1 MRLMT
6 RLIEVTREQGGL
18 EAVRKASRRIRS
30 SVELGIGTMS
40 VNLDRFVGISDR
52 ALMDRVEPHWN
63 DVDEFIEHLRTEDG
77 PAFPFS
83 DEAKGDFLATL
94 EQHYPQEVAQTIQDA
109 ERVCRHEFRMLGQD
123 FKFPER
129 INWHLDPAT
138 GESWPKQYTR
148 MMERWFWT
156 EKRSYD
162 PIPVWGLNRHQ
173 HFAALGKAYWLTGDE
188 KYAVECA
195 SQVNDWVK
203 ENPRGIGVNWFDAL
217 EVALRLI
224 SWVVAFRLLKTS
236 DAFIS
241 LGGKRFIKSL
251 YQQTRFL
258 SEHLSVY
265 EPVPNNHLIGEVTA
279 LILVGA
285 LFPEFKES
293 EGWVQTGVDIFEREI
308 EKQTFEDGV
317 NKEQSP
323 SFQRF
328 VLDFTLLVLLL
339 SEWKY
344 IGQVPIAKHYTEKM
358 LDYMMY
364 ATGPDGQVP
373 MIGDSGD
380 IRGYR
385 LSTESRAWDYREK
398 LAIGSVLYHRS
409 DFKYVAKRFG
419 EEAFWLLG
427 RRGLEAFEGLRAQV
441 PSKTSVSFPKGGH
454 YMIRDNWEESSDFC
468 LFRCGDFGLGGEGLC
483 AHSHC
488 DLLSF
493 VLSVGGKPMIV
504 DSGTYI
510 YQRPWRDY
518 FRLTSAHNTLVV
530 DHKDQAVPVGYFS
543 WREVP
548 NATCEHWSEDRV
560 RGALEINGITARREI
575 RHPAPGAWQITD
587 VLGGQGE
594 HAIEWFFHFSPE
606 LHLKI
611 AAPGSVEVSGLGR
624 PVVIR
629 PGSPDVALSVDEGW
643 ISPTYGFKQ
652 RNQVLHGF
660 WRGDLSEEHSFA
672 WEIIK
677 PEVEVS
683 TACSQSER

>member
-1 MRLMT
+1 L
-6 RLIEVTREQGGL
+6 
-18 EAVRKASRRIRS
+18 A
-30 SVELGIGTMS
+30 
-40 VNLDRFVGISDR
+40 NLKRFLPLSDR
-52 ALMDRVEPHWN
+52 GLMGQVESQW
-63 DVDEFIEHLRTEDG
+63 DDIDEFIAHLRTKDS

-83 DEAKGDFLATL
+83 DEVKGDFLATL
-94 EQHYPQEVAQTIQDA
+94 EQYYPQELAQTIQDA
-109 ERVCRHEFRMLGQD
+109 ERVCRHELRMLGQD

-138 GESWPKQYTR
+138 GESWPKQYIG

-173 HFAALGKAYWLTGDE
+173 HFATLGKAYWLTGDE

-203 ENPRGIGVNWFDAL
+203 ENPRGIGINWFDAL

-224 SWVVAFRLLKTS
+224 SWVVTFRLLKTS

-241 LGGKRFIKSL
+241 LAGKRFVKSL

-265 EPVPNNHLIGEVTA
+265 QSVPNNHLIGEVAA
-279 LILVGA
+279 LILVGTQ
-285 LFPEFKES
+285 FPEFKES
-293 EGWVQTGVDIFEREI
+293 KEWVQTGVDIFEREI
-308 EKQTFEDGV
+308 EKQTFDDGV

-339 SEWKY
+339 SELGY
-344 IGQVPIAKHYTEKM
+344 IEQVPITQDYTEKM
-358 LDYMMY
+358 LEYIMY
-364 ATGPDGQVP
+364 ATGPDSQVP
-373 MIGDSGD
+373 MMGDSGD

-398 LAIGSVLYHRS
+398 LAIGSVLYQRR

-427 RRGLEAFEGLRAQV
+427 RRGLEAFEGLRAQA
-441 PSKTSVSFPKGGH
+441 PSKTSASFPKGGH
-454 YMIRDNWEESSDFC
+454 YIIRDNWEESSDFC

-493 VLSVGGKPMIV
+493 VLWVEGKPVIV
-504 DSGTYI
+504 DSGTYS
-510 YQRPWRDY
+510 YQDPWRDY
-518 FRLTSAHNTLVV
+518 FRLTSAHNTLII
-530 DHKDQAVPVGYFS
+530 DGKDQAIPMKYFS
-543 WREVP
+543 WTHVP
-548 NATCEHWSEDRV
+548 NAICEFWSEKRV
-560 RGALEINGITARREI
+560 WGTLDIHGVMIRREI
-575 RHPAPGAWQITD
+575 HHPVPRLWRIND
-587 VLGGQGE
+587 MLSGQGE
-594 HAIEWFFHFSPE
+594 HTIDWFFHFGPR
-606 LHLKI
+606 LQLKLENPQTI
-611 AAPGSVEVSGLGR
+611 KVFEKDWALA
-624 PVVIR
+624 IR
-629 PGSPDVALSVDEGW
+629 SSNADILLSIEEGW
-643 ISPTYGFKQ
+643 ISPSYESKQ
-652 RNQVLHGF
+652 RNKVLHGQ
-660 WRGDLSEEHSFA
+660 WRGNLSEALSSV
-672 WEIIK
+672 WEIAK
-677 PEVEVS
+677 
-683 TACSQSER
+683 T